1 MRFFPGGN
9 IERLLARSVGII
21 LTILVIAFSLCDP
34 IFLTELRFKSF
45 DTLNRLHPA
54 PIDIAPVI
62 IVDIDSESLAS
73 LGQWPWPRTIIG
85 DLFNK
90 ITAAGPAVVGLDM
103 VFAEPDRS
111 SPRNLAANAGLSNV
125 PEEVQAYLKQLPD
138 HDFELAKALYY
149 SKAPIVIGHAFT
161 NDDATGDG
169 AIPKSGTFA
178 FQGQDPTPF
187 LFHFNRVD
195 ANLNMF
201 EKTARGS
208 GFFNILPDHDGIIR
222 REPLLISHNDKFYP
236 SLILSMLQVATESD
250 TLLVKTDQ
258 NGVRSVRVGPHR
270 IPTNSASQF
279 IVNYSGPAHTFTYL
293 SARNILNNTFDP
305 ALLKDAYVLVGTS
318 APGLF
323 DLRSTP
329 TDQIFPG
336 VEIHAHALNTILSNN
351 FLIRPEWAKGAEIV
365 YLLVT
370 GLLLILLLPW
380 LKATKGALL
389 ALLLAGGMTAFSLWN
404 FYYCHLLIDLLY
416 PLFVTGLL
424 FTVLTLLNYMAEENK
439 ASRIRSTFSLYLAP
453 DLVEELVENQ
463 DSLTLG
469 GEERDLTILF
479 SDIRGFTSLSET
491 MSAHD
496 LCTFLNEYLT
506 PMTSAVMDEHG
517 TVDKFIGDAVMAFWN
532 APLPIDNHIFHGCK
546 CAIKMMAALDE
557 LNISWAERGLP
568 AIDIGIGIHTGVA
581 RVGNMGSSQRFD
593 YTVMG
598 DTVNLSSRLEGLN
611 KMYGTNILVS
621 NAVYTELQ
629 ESDFAFRIVDTV
641 RVKGKTEPAT
651 VYELL
656 GWKNDNQSR
665 TVELQAYDLAMAA
678 YQRGEFQSATQL
690 FTELTEKYPEDRLYD
705 LYEERCT
712 RLAASPPEQWEGIT
726 DMTSK

>member
-9 IERLLARSVGII
+9 IERLLTRSIGIV
-21 LTILVIAFSLCDP
+21 LTILVIAISLWDP
-34 IFLTELRFKSF
+34 ILLTELRFKAF
-45 DTLNRLHPA
+45 DTLNRFHPA
-54 PIDIAPVI
+54 PIGTTPVI
-62 IVDIDSESLAS
+62 IVDIDSESLAAR
-73 LGQWPWPRTIIG
+73 GQWPWSRDIIG

-90 ITAAGPAVVGLDM
+90 ITAAKPSVVGLDM

-111 SPRNLAANAGLSNV
+111 SPRSLAASTGRNDIPA
-125 PEEVQAYLKQLPD
+125 EVQEYLEQLPD
-138 HDFELAKALYY
+138 HDLALAKALYY
-149 SKAPIVIGHAFT
+149 SKAPIVVGHAFT
-161 NDDATGDG
+161 NSNMTAAG
-169 AIPKSGTFA
+169 AIPKSGKFA
-178 FQGQDPTPF
+178 LLGENPTPF

-195 ANLNMF
+195 ANLKMF
-201 EKTARGS
+201 EKTAKGS

-222 REPLLISHNDKFYP
+222 SEPLLIAFNDELYP
-236 SLILSMLQVATESD
+236 SLVLAMLQIASETE
-250 TLLVKTDQ
+250 TMLVKTDQ
-258 NGVRSVRVGPHR
+258 NGVRSVGVGRHR

-279 IVNYSGPAHTFTYL
+279 IVNYSGPAHTFIYL
-293 SARNILNNTFDP
+293 SAHDILNNAFDP
-305 ALLKDAYVLVGTS
+305 ALLKDAYVLVGSS

-323 DLRSTP
+323 DIRATP
-329 TDQIFPG
+329 TGQIFPG
-336 VEIHAHALNTILSNN
+336 VEIHANALNTILSNN
-351 FLIRPEWAKGAEIV
+351 FLMRPEWAKGAEMA

-380 LKATKGALL
+380 LKATRGALL
-389 ALLLAGGMTAFSLWN
+389 ALLLAGCMTAFSLWN
-404 FYYCHLLIDLLY
+404 FYYYHLLIDLLY
-416 PLFVTGLL
+416 PLFITGLL

-469 GEERDLTILF
+469 GEEKELTILF

-491 MSAHD
+491 MSAND

-532 APLPIDNHIFHGCK
+532 APLPIEKHIFYGCR
-546 CAIKMMAALDE
+546 CAIEMMSALDQ

-568 AIDIGIGIHTGVA
+568 AIEIGIGIHTGVA
-581 RVGNMGSSQRFD
+581 RVGNMGSNQRFD

-621 NAVYTELQ
+621 GAVYTELQ
-629 ESDFAFRIVDTV
+629 ESDFAFRLVDTV
-641 RVKGKTEPAT
+641 RVKGKNEPAT

-665 TVELQAYDLAMAA
+665 TLELQEYDEAMAA
-678 YQRGEFQSATQL
+678 YKEGKFQAAGQL
-690 FTELTEKYPEDRLYD
+690 FKELAKEYPEDRLYA

-712 RLAASPPEQWEGIT
+712 SLAASPPEKWEGIT